1 MKTPRI
7 VRFTG
12 EITALSP
19 ISYTIAG
26 IAKMPRL
33 AGRPYLTASAM
44 RAIARHGGLEV
55 LCDLTGFKPNP
66 DDHFLLAQGGI
77 VDKKDKNGKK
87 DKKDKDDGE
96 AEGEKPTSAD
106 SISPMLRSRFARA
119 HNPLVHLF
127 GSMNN
132 GVGGRVWCEHALA
145 KTPGAYFGPLEEKDA
160 ETGRRTTHDPWCDM
174 VTHARCDDLA
184 RNPERFDWSA
194 DEVETYLLR
203 RDQAK
208 KGSEIKQRKKAAQRQ
223 LSAARAKKDDAAV
236 TAAREELAKIE
247 AELTT
252 VTHVSLAQPQITYE
266 CIRSGT
272 VFTHSWMLRDPSDAE
287 VELFMLALD
296 AWAAWPYYGGRWFHG
311 CGHVAAVY
319 DVTERE
325 VGSRVWTP
333 AGRVAFDGDCG
344 PLEVT
349 GRAAEW
355 LEAKALRAMVASGA
369 LELSHAAIHAA
380 GKDIE
385 AEEEEAA

>member
-26 IAKMPRL
+26 VDGIPRL
-33 AGRPYLTASAM
+33 AGRPYLTASGL
-44 RAIARHGGLEV
+44 RGILRHGGSEI
-55 LCDLTGFKPNP
+55 LCDLIGFKPNP

-77 VDKKDKNGKK
+77 VDKADKKGKK
-87 DKKDKDDGE
+87 DKKEKSDGDSEGDKSS
-96 AEGEKPTSAD
+96 SAD
-106 SISPMLRSRFARA
+106 SISPMLRERFARL

-127 GSMNN
+127 GSMVN
-132 GVGGRVWCEHALA
+132 GVGGRLWCEHALA
-145 KTPGAYFGPLEEKDA
+145 ERPGTFFGPADDKDT
-160 ETGRRTTHDPWCDM
+160 ETGRGKWQDPWCDT

-184 RNPERFDWSA
+184 RNPDRFDWSA
-194 DEVETYLLR
+194 DEVESYLVR
-203 RDQAK
+203 REETK
-208 KGSEIKQRKKAAQRQ
+208 RGSEIKQRKKAAQRQ
-223 LSAARAKKDDAAV
+223 LSAARAKHD
-236 TAAREELAKIE
+236 TAAIADARESLATIE
-247 AELTT
+247 AEQADIE
-252 VTHVSLAQPQITYE
+252 HVSLAQPNLTYE
-266 CIRSGT
+266 CIRKGT
-272 VFTHSWMLRDPSDAE
+272 VFMHSWMLRDPSDAE
-287 VELFMLALD
+287 LELFMLALD

-325 VGSRVWTP
+325 AGSRVWTP
-333 AGRVAFDGDCG
+333 AGRVAFDGSCG

-369 LELSHAAIHAA
+369 LELTHAAIQAA
-380 GKDIE
+380 GKDLE
-385 AEEEEAA
+385 VQEEEAA